1 MATLYDEKGTEIYA
15 GRGKY
20 SRHARR
26 MIEQRAAYKRNEDG
40 QLMVYVPKQETPTPQ
55 RTSTLDEDTRALK
68 RDAQRLGQQLGLGL
82 DEIEVRRETP
92 DAVLVAHLKQMST
105 AVLAGLDS
113 EQAAKLMQ
121 TLTYWMLRQNLSVH
135 EHEEFVRNMHQLIN
149 GMRVPSS
156 GAALLNREGIQ
167 NREEAVNVHPGTPTS
182 NVYNEL
188 WVHAFLPPNRHRC
201 RPSVQR
207 DEELSNLHAD
217 GQIWFDPALMAGP
230 EFVCEN
236 LHQVSSLAT
245 FRQGRHGI
253 IRVYVPYNPR
263 SSFVENNE
271 ADYRFRDRGHLPEPH
286 FNQENEPWGHCLERF
301 IDACANIKNTV
312 RSDLRLFIH
321 RGSEAPQEVIL

>member
-1 MATLYDEKGTEIYA
+1 MATLYDEQGTQIYA

-20 SRHARR
+20 SRRARN
-26 MIEQRAAYKRNEDG
+26 MIEQRAAYRRNEDD
-40 QLMVYVPKQETPTPQ
+40 QLVVYVPEQQTPPPQ
-55 RTSTLDEDTRALK
+55 RASTLDEDTLELK

-92 DAVLVAHLKQMST
+92 DAVLIAHLKQMST

-135 EHEEFVRNMHQLIN
+135 EHDEFVRNMHQLIN

-156 GAALLNREGIQ
+156 GAAVLNREGSQ
-167 NREEAVNVHPGTPTS
+167 TREEAVNVHPGTPTS
-182 NVYNEL
+182 NIYNEL
-188 WVHAFLPPNRHRC
+188 WVHAFLPPNYHRC
-201 RPSVQR
+201 RPSVRQG
-207 DEELSNLHAD
+207 EHGNGVQAD
-217 GQIWFDPALMAGP
+217 GRVWFEPALVAGA
-230 EFVCEN
+230 EFVCDN
-236 LHQVSSLAT
+236 LHQASGLAS

-253 IRVYVPYNPR
+253 IRVYLPYNPR
-263 SSFVENNE
+263 STFSEERDVNN
-271 ADYRFRDRGHLPEPH
+271 DFRDRGHLPEPH
-286 FNQENEPWGHCLERF
+286 FTQENEPWKNCLERF

-312 RSDLRLFIH
+312 RSDLRLIIH